1 MRRTAFVLVIL
12 LVALSPMAVRAQSPA
27 AAEPS
32 KVLVVKVDGSIDRT
46 VAAYLRDSIAK
57 AEADGSIVVVQLDTA
72 GTLDQDAV
80 ALAQRIH
87 DATVPVIV
95 WVGPAPAKA
104 AGAGLL
110 FMYAAS
116 EAVVAPGAGI
126 GPLEPLDLTRPETG
140 GTAKSAIANL
150 ANGWA
155 RDFGKPL
162 PLAFPAVPVPAQAAL
177 DGRIAQFAAASIP
190 DLLDQL
196 DGTTVSTTDGPVVL
210 RTRIARNPGETPVDV
225 EFTGLGPVDRV
236 LHAMA
241 SPAAIYVLLVLG
253 FAAIAFEL
261 TQPGFGF
268 AGFSGIGMLALGVY
282 GLTVVPS
289 SWLGLGLLVL
299 GILGMT
305 ADVVQRRL
313 GPLTATGLS
322 AFVLG
327 SVLAFRDVAPPI
339 RISPWLVGFFAVT
352 SLLYY
357 GFVLTVATQSRERLT
372 STQRGLVGLVG
383 ETRGELKPEGPVFVK
398 GAMWRGRSGDG
409 PIPAG
414 TRVRVRAVD
423 GLVLRVEP
431 DPGALDP
438 ELPEPETSD

>member
-1 MRRTAFVLVIL
+1 MRRIGFVMLTL
-12 LVALSPMAVRAQSPA
+12 LAVTSPAMARAQVSGA
-27 AAEPS
+27 ADAP

-46 VAAYLRDSIAK
+46 LASYLRESLDA
-57 AEADGSIVVVQLDTA
+57 AEADGSTVIVQLDTA

-95 WVGPAPAKA
+95 WVGPSPAKA
-104 AGAGLL
+104 AGAGVL
-110 FMYAAS
+110 FMYASS

-126 GPLEPLDLTRPETG
+126 GPLEPLDLTRPGSEGMAT
-140 GTAKSAIANL
+140 SAIANL
-150 ANGWA
+150 VSGWA
-155 RDFGKPL
+155 LDFGKPN
-162 PLAFPAVPVPAQAAL
+162 PLAFPAAPLPAQAAI
-177 DGRIAQFAAASIP
+177 DGDIAQFAAASIP
-190 DLLDQL
+190 DLLDKL
-196 DGTTVSTTDGPVVL
+196 DGTMAPTTGGNVIL
-210 RTRIARNPGETPVDV
+210 HTKIARSPSETPVDV
-225 EFTGLGPVDRV
+225 RFTGLGPVDRV

-289 SWLGLGLLVL
+289 SWIGLGLLVL
-299 GILGMT
+299 GIVGMA
-305 ADVVQRRL
+305 ADVVLRRL
-313 GPLTATGLS
+313 GPLTFGGLL

-327 SVLAFRDVAPPI
+327 SVLAFRAVAPPI
-339 RISPWLVGFFAVT
+339 RISPWLIGFFAAS

-357 GFVLTVATQSRERLT
+357 GFALTVATQSRERIT
-372 STQRGLVGLVG
+372 SAQRGLVGLVG
-383 ETRGELKPEGPVFVK
+383 EARGELKPEGPVFVK
-398 GAMWRGRSGDG
+398 GALWRGRSGDG

-414 TRVRVRAVD
+414 TRVRVRAVE

-431 DPGALDP
+431 DPGDPGREIP
-438 ELPEPETSD
+438 ELD

>member
-1 MRRTAFVLVIL
+1 MRRIGFVMLML
-12 LVALSPMAVRAQSPA
+12 LAVTSPA
-27 AAEPS
+27 IARGQASGAAEAPR
-32 KVLVVKVDGSIDRT
+32 VLVVKVDGSIDRT
-46 VAAYLRDSIAK
+46 VASYLRESLDA
-57 AEADGSIVVVQLDTA
+57 AEADGSTVIVQLDTA

-95 WVGPAPAKA
+95 WVGPSPAKA
-104 AGAGLL
+104 AGAGVL
-110 FMYAAS
+110 FMYASS

-126 GPLEPLDLTRPETG
+126 GPLEPLDLTPAGTG
-140 GTAKSAIANL
+140 IATSAIANL
-150 ANGWA
+150 VSGWA
-155 RDFGKPL
+155 RDFGKPN
-162 PLAFPAVPVPAQAAL
+162 PLAFPAAPLPAQAAI
-177 DGRIAQFAAASIP
+177 DGHVAQFAAASIP
-190 DLLDQL
+190 DLLDKL
-196 DGTTVSTTDGPVVL
+196 DGTMAPTTGGDVIL
-210 RTRIARNPGETPVDV
+210 HTKIARSASETPVDV
-225 EFTGLGPVDRV
+225 RFTGLGPVDRV

-289 SWLGLGLLVL
+289 SWIGLGLLVL
-299 GILGMT
+299 GIVGMA
-305 ADVVQRRL
+305 ADVVLRRL
-313 GPLTATGLS
+313 GPLTFGGLL

-327 SVLAFRDVAPPI
+327 SVLAFRAVALPI
-339 RISPWLVGFFAVT
+339 RISPWLIGFFAAS

-357 GFVLTVATQSRERLT
+357 GFALTVATQSRERIT

-383 ETRGELKPEGPVFVK
+383 EARGELKPEGPVFVK
-398 GAMWRGRSGDG
+398 GALWRGRSGDG

-414 TRVRVRAVD
+414 TRVRVRAVE

-431 DPGALDP
+431 DPGDP
-438 ELPEPETSD
+438 SREFPEPD

>member
-1 MRRTAFVLVIL
+1 MRRIAFVVLTL
-12 LVALSPMAVRAQSPA
+12 LAVTSPMIARAQSS
-27 AAEPS
+27 AEPP

-46 VAAYLRDSIAK
+46 VASYLRESLDD
-57 AEADGSIVVVQLDTA
+57 AEADGSTLIVQLDTA

-95 WVGPAPAKA
+95 WAGPSPAKA

-110 FMYAAS
+110 FIYASS
-116 EAVVAPGAGI
+116 EAVVAPGAAI
-126 GPLEPLDLTRPETG
+126 GPLEPLDLTRPESAG
-140 GTAKSAIANL
+140 IAKSAIPNL
-150 ANGWA
+150 VSGWA
-155 RDFGKPL
+155 RDFGKPT
-162 PLAFPAVPVPAQAAL
+162 PIAFPAVAVPAQAAI
-177 DGRIAQFAAASIP
+177 DGNIAQLAALSIP
-190 DLLDQL
+190 DLLDKL
-196 DGTTVSTTDGPVVL
+196 DGTTVPTAAGPVTL
-210 RTRIARNPGETPVDV
+210 HTKIARDPSESPVDV
-225 EFTGLGPVDRV
+225 RFTGLGPVDRV

-289 SWLGLGLLVL
+289 SWFGLGLLVL
-299 GILGMT
+299 GIMGMA
-305 ADVVQRRL
+305 ADVVLRRL
-313 GPLTATGLS
+313 GPLTVVGLS
-322 AFVLG
+322 AFVIG
-327 SVLAFRDVAPPI
+327 SMLAFRDVAPPI
-339 RISPWLVGFFAVT
+339 RIAPGLVGFFAVS

-357 GFVLTVATQSRERLT
+357 GFALTVATQARERIT

-383 ETRGELKPEGPVFVK
+383 ETRGELKPDGPVFVK
-398 GAMWRGRSGDG
+398 GTLWRGRSGGG

-414 TRVRVRAVD
+414 TRIRVRAVD
-423 GLVLRVEP
+423 GLTLRVEP
-431 DPGALDP
+431 DPGAPGP
-438 ELPEPETSD
+438 ETPEPD

>member
-1 MRRTAFVLVIL
+1 MRRIGFVMLML
-12 LVALSPMAVRAQSPA
+12 LAVTSPA
-27 AAEPS
+27 TARAEVSVAAEAP

-46 VAAYLRDSIAK
+46 VASYLRESLDA
-57 AEADGSIVVVQLDTA
+57 AEADGSTVIVQLDTA

-95 WVGPAPAKA
+95 WVGPSPAKA
-104 AGAGLL
+104 AGAGVL
-110 FMYAAS
+110 FMYASS

-126 GPLEPLDLTRPETG
+126 GPLEPLDLTRPESEGIAT
-140 GTAKSAIANL
+140 SAIANL
-150 ANGWA
+150 VSGWA
-155 RDFGKPL
+155 HDFGKPN
-162 PLAFPAVPVPAQAAL
+162 PLAFPAAPLPAQAVI
-177 DGRIAQFAAASIP
+177 DRHIAQFAAASIP
-190 DLLDQL
+190 DLLDKL
-196 DGTTVSTTDGPVVL
+196 DGTMAPTTGGNVTL
-210 RTRIARNPGETPVDV
+210 HTKIARSPSETPVDV
-225 EFTGLGPVDRV
+225 RFTGLGPVDRV

-289 SWLGLGLLVL
+289 SWIGLGLLVL
-299 GILGMT
+299 GIVGMA
-305 ADVVQRRL
+305 ADVVLRRL
-313 GPLTATGLS
+313 GPLTFGGLL

-327 SVLAFRDVAPPI
+327 SVLAFRAVAPPI
-339 RISPWLVGFFAVT
+339 RISPWLIGFFAAS

-357 GFVLTVATQSRERLT
+357 GFALTVATQSRERIT

-383 ETRGELKPEGPVFVK
+383 EARGELKPEGPVFVK
-398 GAMWRGRSGDG
+398 GALWRGRSGDG

-414 TRVRVRAVD
+414 TRVRVRAVE

-431 DPGALDP
+431 DPGDP
-438 ELPEPETSD
+438 GREFPEPD

>member
-1 MRRTAFVLVIL
+1 MRRIGVVMLTL
-12 LVALSPMAVRAQSPA
+12 LAVTSPAIARAQSSG
-27 AAEPS
+27 AAEAP

-46 VAAYLRDSIAK
+46 VASYLRESLDA
-57 AEADGSIVVVQLDTA
+57 AEADGSTVIVQLDTA

-95 WVGPAPAKA
+95 WVGPSPAKA
-104 AGAGLL
+104 AGAGVL
-110 FMYAAS
+110 FMYASS

-126 GPLEPLDLTRPETG
+126 GPLEPLDLTRPESEG
-140 GTAKSAIANL
+140 IAKSAVANL
-150 ANGWA
+150 VSGWA
-155 RDFGKPL
+155 RDFGKPNPSAFQAA
-162 PLAFPAVPVPAQAAL
+162 PLPAQAAL
-177 DGRIAQFAAASIP
+177 DGHIAQFAAASIP
-190 DLLDQL
+190 DLLDKL
-196 DGTTVSTTDGPVVL
+196 DGTIAPTTGGNVIL
-210 RTRIARNPGETPVDV
+210 HTKIARTPSETPVDV
-225 EFTGLGPVDRV
+225 RFTGLGPVDRV

-268 AGFSGIGMLALGVY
+268 AGFSGIGMLSLGVY

-289 SWLGLGLLVL
+289 SWIGLGLLVL
-299 GILGMT
+299 GIVGMA
-305 ADVVQRRL
+305 ADVVLRRL
-313 GPLTATGLS
+313 GPLTIGGLL

-327 SVLAFRDVAPPI
+327 SVLAFRAVAPPI
-339 RISPWLVGFFAVT
+339 RISPWLIGFFAVS

-357 GFVLTVATQSRERLT
+357 GFALTVATQSRERIT

-383 ETRGELKPEGPVFVK
+383 EARGELKPEGPVFVK
-398 GAMWRGRSGDG
+398 GALWRGRSGDG

-414 TRVRVRAVD
+414 TRVRVRAVE

-431 DPGALDP
+431 EPGDPGREIP
-438 ELPEPETSD
+438 ELD

>member
-1 MRRTAFVLVIL
+1 MRRTAFVMLTL
-12 LVALSPMAVRAQSPA
+12 LAAALPMTALAQSPGA
-27 AAEPS
+27 ADMP

-46 VAAYLRDSIAK
+46 VASYLRESLDA
-57 AEADGSIVVVQLDTA
+57 AEADGSTVIVQLDTA

-95 WVGPAPAKA
+95 WVGPSPAKA

-110 FMYAAS
+110 FMYASS

-126 GPLEPLDLTRPETG
+126 GPLEPLDLTQPERAGFT
-140 GTAKSAIANL
+140 KSAIPNL
-150 ANGWA
+150 VNGWA
-155 RDFGKPL
+155 RDFGKSTPI
-162 PLAFPAVPVPAQAAL
+162 AFPVVAVPAQAAI
-177 DGRIAQFAAASIP
+177 DGNIAQLAAVSIP
-190 DLLDQL
+190 DLLDKL
-196 DGTTVSTTDGPVVL
+196 DGTTVPTATGPITL
-210 RTRIARNPGETPVDV
+210 QTKIARSPSETPVDV
-225 EFTGLGPVDRV
+225 RFTGLGPVDRV

-299 GILGMT
+299 GIVAMA
-305 ADVVQRRL
+305 ADVVLRRL
-313 GPLTATGLS
+313 GPLTVAGLS
-322 AFVLG
+322 AFVIG
-327 SVLAFRDVAPPI
+327 SIFAFGDVAAPI
-339 RISPWLVGFFAVT
+339 RISPWLIGFFTASSV
-352 SLLYY
+352 LYY
-357 GFVLTVATQSRERLT
+357 GFLLTVATQSRDRIT

-383 ETRGELKPEGPVFVK
+383 ETRGELRPEGPVFVK
-398 GAMWRGRSGDG
+398 GTLWRGRSGDG

-431 DPGALDP
+431 DPEALDP
-438 ELPEPETSD
+438 EIPGPD